1 MLDSKDLE
9 FLDAIPLSEEEQHGR
24 TGPNK
29 NRCRPARKTL
39 CNLKFLML
47 YITDKVLAAGRL
59 ADVITMASVVDMFSV
74 IATEFGGTRNS
85 QKKWLT
91 IAAVGKMLF

>member
-9 FLDAIPLSEEEQHGR
+9 FLDAIPLSEEEQHGWMR
-24 TGPNK
+24 PNK

-47 YITDKVLAAGRL
+47 NITDKVGAAGRL
-59 ADVITMASVVDMFSV
+59 EDVITMVSVVDMFSV
-74 IATEFGGTRNS
+74 VATEFGGARNL
-85 QKKWLT
+85 QKKWHT
-91 IAAVGKMLF
+91 IVQEI